1 MPKLTPFPAPA
12 ATTATPISPAS
23 STGPATSSDPAT
35 STGPAT
41 LGDPKLQAILQRFQ
55 RAAQSTP
62 QGLQEL
68 FDYPTGE
75 AGLRG
80 LGYGENLLAPVPPVV
95 RASYCGVG
103 NPFLPGLPR
112 SGQAVLDIGCGAGV
126 DTLIAAGLVSAGQTA
141 GQAAGQADGQAQ
153 GLELSPDMLQR
164 ARENARLA
172 GARNAAFAEGQAE
185 ALPFPDA
192 TFDLVISNGVL
203 NLVQDKPKAF
213 AEAYRVLR
221 PGGRVQLADQL
232 LTGRR
237 EACQWSPGGESWA
250 R

>member
-1 MPKLTPFPAPA
+1 MPKLTPFPASA
-12 ATTATPISPAS
+12 DQLTQA
-23 STGPATSSDPAT
+23 
-35 STGPAT
+35 
-41 LGDPKLQAILQRFQ
+41 DPKLQAILQRFQ
-55 RAAQSTP
+55 RAARSTP
-62 QGLQEL
+62 QGMREL

-80 LGYGENLLAPVPPVV
+80 LGYGENLLALVPPAV
-95 RASYCGVG
+95 RTCYCGVG

-112 SGQAVLDIGCGAGV
+112 AGQTVLDIGCGAGV
-126 DTLIAAGLVSAGQTA
+126 DTLIAAGLVAAGHTAGQA
-141 GQAAGQADGQAQ
+141 VGQAAGQAEGQAH

-164 ARENARLA
+164 ARENALLA
-172 GARNAAFAEGQAE
+172 GAHNAAFTEGQAE

-192 TFDLVISNGVL
+192 SIDLVISNGVL
-203 NLVQDKPKAF
+203 NLVQDKPKAL
-213 AEAYRVLR
+213 AEIRRVLR